1 MECRDAK
8 QLIME
13 RLDGELPAEENVRL
27 EEHLAACDA
36 CTRELAQQRRLIDGI
51 KALPR
56 VPAPADLAQRVNAT
70 IARETVRRPGRG
82 AWVRRYGAMAAS
94 IAIVVV
100 AATLWLKDN
109 KAPQR
114 SAAPAPTKRLKDEP
128 TYAEKPRGGMDASK
142 TAEEEF
148 LDDLAAQPL
157 AESPGLAPAKE
168 MKQTKTLAKGKAFD
182 EMPEAEGLE
191 DDDATDRRLFDVVVE
206 ADSAEQCLDD
216 LVAFLEERG
225 VDVIARIS
233 SRRSVIL
240 AQIGEPDRAPDRA
253 ADDVRSGIIAQI
265 AASGKFRLV
274 RPGAPHDAVVAD
286 AEGKAPGRARSQPPA
301 PLETGAVAPSRG
313 VLAIL
318 VVRPA
323 ASNRP
328 PAAEAQTKEAAQ

>member
-8 QLIME
+8 QQIME
-13 RLDGELPAEENVRL
+13 YLDGELPSEQNARL
-27 EEHLAACDA
+27 EEHLAGCDA
-36 CTRELAQQRRLIDGI
+36 CTRKLAQQRRLIDGI
-51 KALPR
+51 KTLPR
-56 VPAPADLAQRVNAT
+56 VPAPAGLAQRVNAT
-70 IARETVRRPGRG
+70 IGHETVRRPGWG
-82 AWVRRYGAMAAS
+82 GWVRRYGAMAAS

-100 AATLWLKDN
+100 AATLWLKD
-109 KAPQR
+109 KEAPQR
-114 SAAPAPTKRLKDEP
+114 SAVTAPTRRLKGQTTYTDEAP
-128 TYAEKPRGGMDASK
+128 TGTDAIR

-148 LDDLAAQPL
+148 LDDLEAEQPL
-157 AESPGLAPAKE
+157 AESRPPAKE
-168 MKQTKTLAKGKAFD
+168 MKQTKALAKGKAFD
-182 EMPEAEGLE
+182 ELPEAEGL

-240 AQIGEPDRAPDRA
+240 AQIHEPDRAPDRA
-253 ADDVRSGIIAQI
+253 AADVRSGIIAQI

-286 AEGKAPGRARSQPPA
+286 AEGKAPGRARPQPPA
-301 PLETGAVAPSRG
+301 PLETGAAASSRG

-318 VVRPA
+318 VVGPA
-323 ASNRP
+323 ASDRS
-328 PAAEAQTKEAAQ
+328 PAAEAQTK